1 MLDDAAALLFSEGRC
16 FDQVGVKL
24 RAGGR
29 DGVTIKAKRG
39 GEVEYVNWHTDGQ
52 ITNTEEEILQRGFIA
67 FFYYILIVLSNEN
80 QYIRNKPIVLE
91 ERRKNMYRSFVHQLL
106 RHYIT
111 GSAIAVGIVGATLML
126 TTLRVSFQEGK
137 WLVGILLLSTMVMGA
152 AEWIVFRRDLAPI
165 RQFFAA
171 KQPDER
177 LAAKALEQTRRLPIL
192 AVRRILGPHL
202 FGLSIPGMGLTAL
215 CIHHH
220 VLSLPYRYI
229 LYAFIGAILIAS
241 LHALIEFF
249 LTTKT
254 CRPLMAYLLTKAGRI
269 DERHPPLPVSLKTKL
284 QLTVLF
290 SSTFPV
296 LLFSLATEIKWS
308 LTGPNASHWSYW
320 PWAAVILLFSIAF
333 SVFLTRLLVDEINE
347 PVSVLL
353 THMKWAEN
361 ETYKPVAHN
370 VYTDEFAYLLRGFN
384 HMINAVHSRDQ
395 MNKELLNS
403 FITVLTAAL
412 DARDPYTAG
421 HSLRVARYALAI
433 GEKLS
438 LPDEQ
443 LDALYRSALLHDIG
457 KIGIPDAIL
466 LKDGKL
472 SDDEFAWIKK
482 HPALGE
488 AILREVRPIEPLLPG
503 IRSHHKRIDG
513 KGYPDGLAGDEIP
526 LFGNIIAV
534 ADAFDAMTS
543 DRPYRKGMDIR
554 QAADILT
561 NGKGTQWDEEI
572 VDVFLQYVEQQLLPS
587 STAVS

>member
-1 MLDDAAALLFSEGRC
+1 
-16 FDQVGVKL
+16 
-24 RAGGR
+24 
-29 DGVTIKAKRG
+29 
-39 GEVEYVNWHTDGQ
+39 
-52 ITNTEEEILQRGFIA
+52 
-67 FFYYILIVLSNEN
+67 
-80 QYIRNKPIVLE
+80 
-91 ERRKNMYRSFVHQLL
+91 MYRSFVHQLL
-106 RHYIT
+106 RHYVT
-111 GSAIAVGIVGATLML
+111 GSAIAVMGVGSTLML
-126 TTLRVSFQEGK
+126 TTLAISWEEAK
-137 WLVGILLLSTMVMGA
+137 WLIGILLFSAMVMGA

-165 RQFFAA
+165 RRFFSV
-171 KQPDER
+171 KQPDEE
-177 LAAKALEQTRRLPIL
+177 LAAKALEQARRLPLL

-215 CIHHH
+215 CIHYR

-249 LTTKT
+249 LTTKA
-254 CRPLMAYLLTKAGRI
+254 CRPLMAHLLTKAGGI
-269 DERHPPLPVSLKTKL
+269 DEKRPPLPVPLKMKL

-308 LTGPNASHWSYW
+308 LAGPSASHWSYW
-320 PWAAVILLFSIAF
+320 PWAAVILLFSTAF

-353 THMKWAEN
+353 SHMKRAEN
-361 ETYKPVAHN
+361 EMYELIAHN

-384 HMINAVHSRDQ
+384 HMIDAVHRRDRT
-395 MNKELLNS
+395 NKELLNS

-421 HSLRVARYALAI
+421 HSQRVARYALTI
-433 GEKLS
+433 GKQLS
-438 LPDEQ
+438 LPNEQ

-457 KIGIPDAIL
+457 KIGVPDAIL

-488 AILREVRPIEPLLPG
+488 AILREVRPIEPIEPLLAG
-503 IRSHHKRIDG
+503 IRSHHERIDG
-513 KGYPDGLAGDEIP
+513 KGYPDGLTGNDIP
-526 LFGNIIAV
+526 LFGKIIAV

-554 QAADILT
+554 QAADILRK
-561 NGKGTQWDEEI
+561 GKGTQWDSELVDLFLKHLQEEK
-572 VDVFLQYVEQQLLPS
+572 LL
-587 STAVS
+587 STSAAS

>member
-1 MLDDAAALLFSEGRC
+1 
-16 FDQVGVKL
+16 
-24 RAGGR
+24 
-29 DGVTIKAKRG
+29 
-39 GEVEYVNWHTDGQ
+39 
-52 ITNTEEEILQRGFIA
+52 
-67 FFYYILIVLSNEN
+67 
-80 QYIRNKPIVLE
+80 
-91 ERRKNMYRSFVHQLL
+91 MYRSFVQQLL
-106 RHYIT
+106 RHYVT
-111 GSAIAVGIVGATLML
+111 GSAIAVIGVGATLML
-126 TTLRVSFQEGK
+126 TTLVISWEEAK
-137 WLVGILLLSTMVMGA
+137 WLIGILLFSTIVMGA
-152 AEWIVFRRDLAPI
+152 SEWTVFRRDLAPI
-165 RQFFAA
+165 RQFFGA
-171 KQPDER
+171 KHPDER
-177 LAAKALEQTRRLPIL
+177 LAAKALEQARRLPLL

-215 CIHHH
+215 CIHYR

-241 LHALIEFF
+241 LHGLVEFF
-249 LTTKT
+249 LTTKA
-254 CRPLMAYLLTKAGRI
+254 CRPLMAYLLTKGGRI
-269 DERHPPLPVSLKTKL
+269 DEGHSPLPVSLKTKL

-308 LTGPNASHWSYW
+308 LTEPSASHWSYW

-347 PVSVLL
+347 PVSVLA
-353 THMKWAEN
+353 THMERAEN
-361 ETYKPVAHN
+361 ETYEPVAHN

-384 HMINAVHSRDQ
+384 HMIDAVHQRDK

-433 GEKLS
+433 GKQLS

-488 AILREVRPIEPLLPG
+488 AILREVRPIEPIEPLLAG
-503 IRSHHKRIDG
+503 IRSHHERIDG
-513 KGYPDGLAGDEIP
+513 KGYPDGLTGDEIP
-526 LFGNIIAV
+526 LFGKIIAV

-554 QAADILT
+554 QAADILK

-587 STAVS
+587 PTAVS